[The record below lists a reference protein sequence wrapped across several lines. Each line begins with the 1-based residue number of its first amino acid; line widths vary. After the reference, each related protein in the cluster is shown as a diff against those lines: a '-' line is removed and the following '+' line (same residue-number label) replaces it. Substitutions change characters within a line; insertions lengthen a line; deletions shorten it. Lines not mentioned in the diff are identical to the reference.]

1 MTLLAPGAFL
11 AGLGTGLALIV
22 AIGAQNAFV
31 LRQGLRGEHVLTVVL
46 ACALS
51 DAVLIVLGVTGF
63 AQISAALPWL
73 GPAMRY
79 GGAAFLLWYGARAMV
94 AALRADGAL
103 VVTPAA
109 APAPRGRVLAS
120 CLALTWLNPHV
131 YLDTVVLLGSV
142 ASRFAGAQ
150 ASFAAGAVTGSF
162 AFFFALGYGARVL
175 RPLLASPRAWRVLDG
190 AIALVMW
197 AIAGKLLL
205 GG

>member
-103 VVTPAA
+103 VVTPYYSKPSQAGLQRYFREISEASDLPIIVYNIKGRTWPAA
-109 APAPRGRVLAS
+109 LPADRP
-120 CLALTWLNPHV
+120 
-131 YLDTVVLLGSV
+131 
-142 ASRFAGAQ
+142 ASRPG
-150 ASFAAGAVTGSF
+150 
-162 AFFFALGYGARVL
+162 R
-175 RPLLASPRAWRVLDG
+175 
-190 AIALVMW
+190 
-197 AIAGKLLL
+197 
-205 GG
+205 